1 MVGGV
6 VQATTTCHQAMA
18 NRRPTGAERIASRTA
33 RATWGWQ
40 DAEWARY
47 AGFGRRERRR
57 RRCGGNGG
65 HQASAAS
72 HPSGVNR
79 GLLGRTRPRRGQRL
93 FTCKRR
99 DAREASLPL
108 RCYAESREGPGLH
121 RQPRPGD
128 RRCVGRPPSASANA
142 GLRRLNPTYAGRTHP
157 GTCLEPGQQV
167 WGAQFTGQRPVPHR
181 RAGRQGRLWHCVS
194 TDSITQEWRKARSR
208 GDGVAGWRSLAA
220 AGGEREEAVSFQLS
234 AVSPCRRGRPS
245 VWCPGPLRLGVRRPT
260 DTSSRS
266 TPRADQYP

>member
-1 MVGGV
+1 MVGRV

-18 NRRPTGAERIASRTA
+18 NRRPAGAERIASRTA
-33 RATWGWQ
+33 RPTWGWQ

-57 RRCGGNGG
+57 RRCGEQRG
-65 HQASAAS
+65 S
-72 HPSGVNR
+72 SGERGKSPIRVNR

-128 RRCVGRPPSASANA
+128 RRCVGRPPSASVA
-142 GLRRLNPTYAGRTHP
+142 AGRTQ
-157 GTCLEPGQQV
+157 T
-167 WGAQFTGQRPVPHR
+167 RPVR
-181 RAGRQGRLWHCVS
+181 RGERTRARVS
-194 TDSITQEWRKARSR
+194 NRVS
-208 GDGVAGWRSLAA
+208 GCGVHSSP
-220 AGGEREEAVSFQLS
+220 AGGRCHTAERAVKAGSGT
-234 AVSPCRRGRPS
+234 A
-245 VWCPGPLRLGVRRPT
+245 
-260 DTSSRS
+260 
-266 TPRADQYP
+266 